1 MKILQVIHS
10 LGYGGA
16 EKFVIE
22 LSNELSKK
30 QTVTVCT
37 FKPTNK
43 TTAFV
48 SNLSSKVELHSF
60 NRTKKY
66 SFRILF
72 RLLKLIKTQQPDI
85 VHVHLHNSFYYIFF
99 LSIFLK
105 KTKFVHTIHNELFAW
120 NGIFKPVNFFGRFQ
134 KNLSH
139 VCISR
144 GIYQQFIQKYKKSF
158 FVHIDN
164 GINKPPEA
172 LITDLQIKLPADVFR
187 NENNARVFL
196 TIGNYAPFKNF
207 DLLIS
212 VFAEITAKHTLIIV
226 GNDDT
231 PEKECYN
238 RIEENKTSNVHLAGY
253 SNNIFAYLRQADALL
268 ISSTHEGMPLVV
280 IEALSCGTPVIST
293 PAGGIVDMVVPG
305 ENGFLSADFTKEGLL
320 KAINDFLDCSP
331 EQLGKIKNNNIKK
344 FNDCYTIESCV
355 GRYIELAYK

>member
-105 KTKFVHTIHNELFAW
+105 KNCSDICGLF
-120 NGIFKPVNFFGRFQ
+120 I
-134 KNLSH
+134 
-139 VCISR
+139 
-144 GIYQQFIQKYKKSF
+144 
-158 FVHIDN
+158 
-164 GINKPPEA
+164 
-172 LITDLQIKLPADVFR
+172 
-187 NENNARVFL
+187 L
-196 TIGNYAPFKNF
+196 TIIDGKRGKRIKT
-207 DLLIS
+207 IS
-212 VFAEITAKHTLIIV
+212 KISSKRETFSELIILDV
-226 GNDDT
+226 EN
-231 PEKECYN
+231 
-238 RIEENKTSNVHLAGY
+238 EEELESKLQSLPC
-253 SNNIFAYLRQADALL
+253 
-268 ISSTHEGMPLVV
+268 SSPWNF
-280 IEALSCGTPVIST
+280 IYRY
-293 PAGGIVDMVVPG
+293 
-305 ENGFLSADFTKEGLL
+305 
-320 KAINDFLDCSP
+320 
-331 EQLGKIKNNNIKK
+331 
-344 FNDCYTIESCV
+344 FNLFFS
-355 GRYIELAYK
+355 